1 MSLITKDH
9 SLADF
14 DEGNLDELFPRAGAG
29 SGPEPAWCSGVEPR
43 DRVRK
48 HNGLAVVG
56 AVVSDFIAMAIA
68 TGVAV
73 RFRDSLTW
81 LGTGGTTGAAA
92 LVTVL
97 VWLVCLRQCGA
108 YGVRNFGIDV
118 IDYRNVLHGSLVAI
132 GLTGAGVFLFDVP
145 VSRGYFLLTYV
156 VGIPALLLGR
166 WIGRHLLF
174 ALHRHR
180 RVRRSV
186 VVAGDAA
193 HVADIIRVF
202 KRERWLGYDVVGVL
216 TPNVMACSQFP
227 GIPAVGAPENA
238 LDVARTTDVSTIVF
252 AEGSFPRSHMFNR
265 LAAKLEAEK
274 VELIVVPALS
284 DIAAQRMTMRPV
296 AGMPLMYIDKPSTH
310 SHNQI
315 TKRAF
320 DIVCSSLLILVSLPV
335 IGITALAIKREDGG
349 PILFKQQRIGIGGRP
364 FECYKVRSM
373 VTNAA
378 EIKKQLIAQ
387 NQNESDGDVLFKM
400 KEDPRITRVG
410 RFIRRFSID
419 ELPQFFNVFKG
430 DMSLVGP
437 RPALKS
443 EVDKYE
449 QHVRRRLDVRPGIT
463 GLWQVSGRSDLSWED
478 TVRLDLYYVDNWS
491 LIQDFSILVKTF
503 KAVFSSSG
511 AY

>member
-14 DEGNLDELFPRAGAG
+14 EELLPDVDPDPVQG
-29 SGPEPAWCSGVEPR
+29 PAWCSAIESR
-43 DRVRK
+43 DRVRRRST
-48 HNGLAVVG
+48 LAVWSVVFFDLVIMT
-56 AVVSDFIAMAIA
+56 AV
-68 TGVAV
+68 TLVALTL
-73 RFRDSLTW
+73 RDSLPW
-81 LGTGGTTGAAA
+81 FGVSGTSAAIVA
-92 LVTVL
+92 LNVL
-97 VWLVCLRQCGA
+97 VWLLCLRQCGA
-108 YGVRNFGIDV
+108 YSVRNFGIDV
-118 IDYRNVLHGSLVAI
+118 IDYRSLLHGSIVSM
-132 GLTGAGVFLFDVP
+132 GLIGAGAYLFGVP
-145 VSRGYFLLTYV
+145 LSRGYFLLTYMIGV
-156 VGIPALLLGR
+156 PALLLSR
-166 WIGRHLLF
+166 WVSRHVVF
-174 ALHRHR
+174 SLHRHR
-180 RVRRSV
+180 RMQHSV
-186 VVAGDAA
+186 VVAGDAT
-193 HVADIIRVF
+193 HVADIIRVL
-202 KRERWLGYDVVGVL
+202 KRERWLGYDVIGVL
-216 TPNVMACSQFP
+216 TPNAMPCSQYP
-227 GIPAVGAPENA
+227 NIPAVGAPENA

-252 AEGSFPRSHMFNR
+252 AEGSFSRSHMFNR

-274 VELIVVPALS
+274 VEFIVVPALS

-310 SHNQI
+310 SYNQI
-315 TKRAF
+315 TKRLF
-320 DIVCSSLLILVSLPV
+320 DIVCSSLLILVTLPV
-335 IGITALAIKREDGG
+335 IAITAIAIKCEDGG
-349 PILFKQQRIGIGGRP
+349 PVLFRQQRIGIGGRP
-364 FECYKVRSM
+364 FQCYKIRSM

-387 NQNESDGDVLFKM
+387 HQNESDGDVLFKM

-419 ELPQFFNVFKG
+419 ELPQFFNVLKG

-491 LIQDFSILVKTF
+491 LVQDFSILAKTF
-503 KAVFSSSG
+503 RAVFSSSG

>member
-1 MSLITKDH
+1 M
-9 SLADF
+9 
-14 DEGNLDELFPRAGAG
+14 
-29 SGPEPAWCSGVEPR
+29 
-43 DRVRK
+43 
-48 HNGLAVVG
+48 
-56 AVVSDFIAMAIA
+56 
-68 TGVAV
+68 
-73 RFRDSLTW
+73 
-81 LGTGGTTGAAA
+81 
-92 LVTVL
+92 
-97 VWLVCLRQCGA
+97 
-108 YGVRNFGIDV
+108 
-118 IDYRNVLHGSLVAI
+118 
-132 GLTGAGVFLFDVP
+132 
-145 VSRGYFLLTYV
+145 
-156 VGIPALLLGR
+156 
-166 WIGRHLLF
+166 
-174 ALHRHR
+174 
-180 RVRRSV
+180 
-186 VVAGDAA
+186 
-193 HVADIIRVF
+193 
-202 KRERWLGYDVVGVL
+202 L
-216 TPNVMACSQFP
+216 TPNVMACPQFP

-310 SHNQI
+310 SYNQI

-400 KEDPRITRVG
+400 KEDPRITKVG

-419 ELPQFFNVFKG
+419 ELPQFFNVLKG

-437 RPALKS
+437 ARPS
-443 EVDKYE
+443 S
-449 QHVRRRLDVRPGIT
+449 RRWT
-463 GLWQVSGRSDLSWED
+463 S
-478 TVRLDLYYVDNWS
+478 T
-491 LIQDFSILVKTF
+491 
-503 KAVFSSSG
+503 SST
-511 AY
+511 

>member
-1 MSLITKDH
+1 MWSVEVRLIEEKGRCGIEVTIR
-9 SLADF
+9 SAPA
-14 DEGNLDELFPRAGAG
+14 DEGARRLVERLRALRGRLVGYPEGGSITRRVVPLNEVLLIETSERKAWIILVSGERLESPMRLFELEAALEGTEFVRASRQALVNFDHVRGIR
-29 SGPEPAWCSGVEPR
+29 PEP
-43 DRVRK
+43 
-48 HNGLAVVG
+48 NGKLDLEVG
-56 AVVSDFIAMAIA
+56 
-68 TGVAV
+68 G
-73 RFRDSLTW
+73 R
-81 LGTGGTTGAAA
+81 
-92 LVTVL
+92 
-97 VWLVCLRQCGA
+97 
-108 YGVRNFGIDV
+108 
-118 IDYRNVLHGSLVAI
+118 H
-132 GLTGAGVFLFDVP
+132 VP
-145 VSRGYFLLTYV
+145 VSRGYFLLSYV

-166 WIGRHLLF
+166 WIGRRLLF

-216 TPNVMACSQFP
+216 TPNVMACPQFP

-310 SHNQI
+310 SYNQI

-400 KEDPRITRVG
+400 KEDPRITKVG